1 MIRQTPDPDHS
12 ISVATGL
19 STRYRALAVMPTVIE
34 DMYAGNRP
42 SADPERVKGIGAG
55 AAFLAAVLCEYAQLV
70 EMETNFP
77 DVPRLD

>member
-1 MIRQTPDPDHS
+1 
-12 ISVATGL
+12 
-19 STRYRALAVMPTVIE
+19 MPTVIE